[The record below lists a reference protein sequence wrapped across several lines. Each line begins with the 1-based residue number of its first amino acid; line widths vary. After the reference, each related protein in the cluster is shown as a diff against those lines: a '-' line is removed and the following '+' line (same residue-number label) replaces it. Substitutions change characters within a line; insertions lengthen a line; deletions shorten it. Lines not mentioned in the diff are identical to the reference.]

1 MTESRQKTNH
11 PARRVLI
18 FGLGD
23 LGSRISQAIA
33 ERALATDV
41 KLVSRGHAASQWA
54 RMLTLGTSCRV
65 TSEKLDARELEAVTR
80 VLAAF
85 QPDLVIQCASLLS
98 PWALLETGSP
108 AALRILQAG
117 FALQISAQLP
127 IILTVMRAC
136 KSLTMSCPIINCSFP
151 DLTHP
156 ILSRMGFAPTSGVGN
171 VAMVARYIEDVR
183 RDLNPGR
190 LRVIAHHA
198 QVAPFLTG
206 KLPTKNLVLPIVEQ
220 NGELLGEAAL
230 TFASEL
236 TSGRH
241 FNYLTAATAVPLITA
256 LLDDTVSLH
265 THAPGILGLPGGYPI
280 SIRNKKIDLDLPP
293 AISQEQAIAFNNTCA
308 RADGVERIESDGN
321 LVYTGVAI
329 KTAKPI
335 CAELAAPLSPAN
347 LDSRLAVLLSFYND
361 CQRSSST
368 SHS

>member
-1 MTESRQKTNH
+1 M
-11 PARRVLI
+11 I
-18 FGLGD
+18 
-23 LGSRISQAIA
+23 
-33 ERALATDV
+33 
-41 KLVSRGHAASQWA
+41 
-54 RMLTLGTSCRV
+54 
-65 TSEKLDARELEAVTR
+65 
-80 VLAAF
+80 
-85 QPDLVIQCASLLS
+85 
-98 PWALLETGSP
+98 
-108 AALRILQAG
+108 
-117 FALQISAQLP
+117 
-127 IILTVMRAC
+127 
-136 KSLTMSCPIINCSFP
+136 
-151 DLTHP
+151 
-156 ILSRMGFAPTSGVGN
+156 
-171 VAMVARYIEDVR
+171 ARYIEDVR

-256 LLDDTVSLH
+256 LLDDTISLH
-265 THAPGILGLPGGYPI
+265 IHAPGILGLPGGYPI

-308 RADGVERIESDGN
+308 RADGVERIESDGT
-321 LVYTGVAI
+321 LVCTEDAI
-329 KTAKPI
+329 KIAKPI